1 MTGWR
6 ERLGRSVDGRRSV
19 AGVRDGAEERCCGYS
34 PEEKFA
40 TAETAAA
47 AESWL
52 RPSPARRGGVGEG
65 GTGAGGREGG
75 G

>member
-1 MTGWR
+1 MQR
-6 ERLGRSVDGRRSV
+6 MSQ
-19 AGVRDGAEERCCGYS
+19 EECRWTEEHRGNEGRCCGYS

-52 RPSPARRGGVGEG
+52 RPSPARRGGG
-65 GTGAGGREGG
+65 GGRLRCRRGG
-75 G
+75 GVKVRIKVRG